1 VVKVLINF
9 LHNMGVKL
17 QVRHTDNGK
26 YKVSYLANDEYIGPT
41 IASGYEWDG
50 WMREDVEAFYKE
62 GTEILD
68 IGANIGYNS
77 LMFSD
82 YGPVYAF
89 EPLFHKVV
97 QLNVENNNLK
107 HKMYV
112 VPIALSDKR
121 EDVDMYLPVQTPKGY
136 RNYGGS
142 SIHLTDQLDPETK
155 TTVPCHRLDDVY
167 KGITSFIKIDVEDH
181 EMQVLKGAENTI
193 KKFMPTILIEIHDFE
208 NSKVPKYLKSLGYD
222 DPDPRPEC
230 MFLYRAKDI
239 LSTM

>member
-1 VVKVLINF
+1 
-9 LHNMGVKL
+9 MGTTL
-17 QVRHTDNGK
+17 QVKCVNNGK
-26 YKVSYLANDEYIGPT
+26 YNVFVISNDEYIAPT
-41 IASGYEWDG
+41 IAAGYEWDE
-50 WMREDVEAFYKE
+50 WMRYDIEELYKE

-89 EPLFHKVV
+89 EPLFHKIV
-97 QLNVENNNLK
+97 QMNVDNNKLK

-112 VPIALSDKR
+112 IPVALSDKQ
-121 EDVDMYLPVQTPKGY
+121 ENIDMYLPVQTKKGH

-142 SIHLTDQLDPETK
+142 SIHFSNELDPETK
-155 TTVPCHRLDDVY
+155 TNVPCHRLDDIY
-167 KGITSFIKIDVEDH
+167 KGVPSFIKIDVEGH

-193 KKFMPTILIEIHDFE
+193 KKYMPTILIEIHDFE
-208 NSKVPKYLKSLGYD
+208 NSEVPKYLKSLGYE
-222 DPDPRPEC
+222 DPESRPDV

-239 LSTM
+239 FSTM